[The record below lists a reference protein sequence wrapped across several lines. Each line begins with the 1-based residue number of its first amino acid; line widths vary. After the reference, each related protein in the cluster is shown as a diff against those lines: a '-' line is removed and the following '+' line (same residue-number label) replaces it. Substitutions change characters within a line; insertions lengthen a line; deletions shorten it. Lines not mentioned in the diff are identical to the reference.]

1 MMKRRVS
8 SHDVARHAGVS
19 QSTVSLV
26 LSGRAGTRISPETRQ
41 RVLEAAQEL
50 NYVIN
55 VAARALVT
63 GRTNR
68 IAVVP
73 IHPAGLLDRDRYY
86 GQILSGITVGAMRAN
101 HNLLLH
107 SANYPDWQALQ
118 GDILNGSS
126 DGALL
131 IGREYDD
138 PLTHALLD
146 AGFPTVCISY
156 HVPHPRCTAVD
167 CDNVAGGRLA
177 IEHLLA
183 CGHRNLAFFAPAASE
198 IWVRERHRGAV
209 EALQDAGIDPD
220 SMLVLEQDCAVQSED
235 WVARLLE
242 RLHSVSPAPT
252 GIFGTEENQTRLLV
266 EALES
271 HDVQVP
277 ADLAVVSFNSTELS
291 ARARPPITSIRQPLV
306 EIGTEAVRLL
316 HAILSG
322 EEHAPGVRR
331 LPVSLD
337 IRETTCGFE
346 GDL

>member
-26 LSGRAGTRISPETRQ
+26 LSGRTGTRISAETRQ

-50 NYVIN
+50 NYTIN

-68 IAVVP
+68 LAVVP
-73 IHPAGLLDRDRYY
+73 IHPGGLLDRDMYY
-86 GQILSGITVGAMRAN
+86 GQVLNGITLGALHAN

-107 SANYPDWQALQ
+107 SANYPDWRTLQ

-131 IGREYDD
+131 IGRSFDD
-138 PLTHALLD
+138 PLTQTLLD

-156 HVPHPRCTAVD
+156 YTDHPACTAVD

-177 IEHLLA
+177 IRHLLD
-183 CGHRNLAFFAPAASE
+183 CGHTNLAFLAPARDTTWVAERRQGAEAALQEAGFAPASLLDLGEEFSDQHEGWIGRLAAALRAS
-198 IWVRERHRGAV
+198 
-209 EALQDAGIDPD
+209 
-220 SMLVLEQDCAVQSED
+220 
-235 WVARLLE
+235 
-242 RLHSVSPAPT
+242 SPMPT
-252 GIFGTEENQTRLLV
+252 GLFCNEESQARLLV
-266 EALES
+266 EGLAEYGLRIPE
-271 HDVQVP
+271 DI
-277 ADLAVVSFNSTELS
+277 AVVSFNSTEMS
-291 ARARPPITSIRQPLV
+291 ARAHPPITSVRQPLV
-306 EIGTEAVRLL
+306 EIGTEAVRQL
-316 HAILSG
+316 HALITGEKSPSG
-322 EEHAPGVRR
+322 VHR

-337 IRETTCGFE
+337 IRATTCVTTGAP
-346 GDL
+346 